1 MPRQFPTSIVDQ
13 TTKIPASVEDD
24 GSLNVKVTAMPAIT
38 VDPPVGGSTEAK
50 QDTGNASLATLAG
63 TVVLGR
69 VQVDAEIAPVAG
81 AATEAK
87 QDTIIG
93 HVDGIETVLGTIDA
107 DTSVL
112 AGAVTAGK
120 VQVEVT
126 NSPAISGTVT
136 ANLSATDNAVL
147 DAIEADTT
155 VLAGAVSGT
164 EMQVDVVT
172 MPTTTV
178 QATDLDIR
186 NLVAATDGVTAS
198 VPTGGGATILHA
210 AVDIAAA
217 TTTQIVAAAGGS
229 LKCKVLSWFLFSAG
243 TNTVT
248 LKRGTTK
255 LAGDFAMTVGMP
267 LGMSGSILAPVFAT
281 AANEALNI
289 TTSGTSQLSGH
300 ITYILEA

>member
-1 MPRQFPTSIVDQ
+1 MAREQKIVITGSDG
-13 TTKIPASVEDD
+13 TKATVNPD
-24 GSLNVKVTAMPAIT
+24 GSQNVVVVDMPAIT
-38 VDPPVGGSTEAK
+38 VDPPVGGATEAK

-69 VQVDAEIAPVAG
+69 VQVDAEIAPAAG

-93 HVDGIETVLGTIDA
+93 HLST
-107 DTSVL
+107 L
-112 AGAVTAGK
+112 AGAVAASK
-120 VQVEVT
+120 VQAEVT
-126 NSPAISGTVT
+126 NTPNVAVTSSALPSG
-136 ANLSATDNAVL
+136 AATGAKQDTGNASL
-147 DAIEADTT
+147 ATI
-155 VLAGAVSGT
+155 AGAVAGT
-164 EMQVDVVT
+164 EVQVDVLT

-186 NLVAATDGVTAS
+186 NLVAATDGVTAT
-198 VPTGGGATILHA
+198 VPTGGGSTILHA
-210 AVDIAAA
+210 VIDIAAA
-217 TTTQIVAAAGGS
+217 TTTQIVAADAT
-229 LKCKVLSWFLFSAG
+229 KKIKVLSYFLFSAG

-255 LAGDFAMTVGMP
+255 VAGEFAMTVGMP

-289 TTSGTSQLSGH
+289 TTSGISQLSGH

>member
-1 MPRQFPTSIVDQ
+1 MPRQINTSIVDA
-13 TTKIPASVEDD
+13 TTKTPASVEDD
-24 GSLNVKVTAMPAIT
+24 GSLNVNVTGMPAIT
-38 VDPPVGGSTEAK
+38 VDPPVGG
-50 QDTGNASLATLAG
+50 
-63 TVVLGR
+63 
-69 VQVDAEIAPVAG
+69 
-81 AATEAK
+81 ATEAK

-120 VQVEVT
+120 VQTEVT
-126 NSPAISGTVT
+126 NTPNVAVTSTVLAT
-136 ANLSATDNAVL
+136 GAATSAKQ
-147 DAIEADTT
+147 DTGNT
-155 VLAGAVSGT
+155 SLATLAGAVAGT
-164 EMQVDVVT
+164 EIQVDVLT

-186 NLVAATDGVTAS
+186 NLSSASDSVTAM
-198 VPTGGGATILHA
+198 VPTGGGQTPLHA
-210 AVDIAAA
+210 VIDIAAA
-217 TTTQIVAAAGGS
+217 TTTQIVAADAT
-229 LKCKVLSWFLFSAG
+229 KKIKVLSYFLFSAG

-255 LAGDFAMTVGMP
+255 VAGEFAMTAGMP
-267 LGMSGSILAPVFAT
+267 LGLSGSIFAPVFAT

-300 ITYILEA
+300 VTYILEA